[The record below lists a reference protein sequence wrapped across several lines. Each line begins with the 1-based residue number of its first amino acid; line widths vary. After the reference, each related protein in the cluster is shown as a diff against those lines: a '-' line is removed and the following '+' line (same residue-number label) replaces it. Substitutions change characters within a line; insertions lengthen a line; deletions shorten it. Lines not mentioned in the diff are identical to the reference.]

1 MYNEDY
7 LMHHGVKGMKWGVRK
22 DPERSLNR
30 VKKVTYSNGYRKMVR
45 GLSKTPFAKGVNK
58 ISSTSDRLS
67 KARKQ
72 SLKEHDYQRYSKTNN
87 PISATINATKELSA
101 YRKDTT
107 ALIKSQKSGKA
118 KVKTF
123 IERWGNEPVT
133 VLGFTGTAKTKR
145 KQYLKG
151 IYPGNGLY

>member
-1 MYNEDY
+1 
-7 LMHHGVKGMKWGVRK
+7 MHHGVKGMKWGVRK
-22 DPERSLNR
+22 SPERSLI
-30 VKKVTYSNGYRKMVR
+30 G
-45 GLSKTPFAKGVNK
+45 KGVNK
-58 ISSTSDRLS
+58 ITSTSNKLA
-67 KARKQ
+67 KARRQ
-72 SLKEHDYQRYSKTNN
+72 SLKEHGYQKYSKTNN

-107 ALIKSQKSGKA
+107 ALIKSQTSGKA

-123 IERWGNEPVT
+123 IQRWGDEPVT